1 MHKTPKAHGE
11 KQASLFH
18 NFKRLETSFYVEWG
32 QLKTLNKV
40 YLLFIQLPFPG
51 VRQDGQSRDAP
62 PGYGSRNFLLSLR
75 LAPRFSPGKGTGA
88 QTSLFQLRRHLC
100 LRQDLRL
107 ITPYRLI
114 CIANTEAPIMH
125 LGQDSSRNTI

>member
-1 MHKTPKAHGE
+1 MHKTPKAHGG

-32 QLKTLNKV
+32 QLKTLNTV

-75 LAPRFSPGKGTGA
+75 LAPVLAPAKAQEPKPVFS
-88 QTSLFQLRRHLC
+88 SLDAIF
-100 LRQDLRL
+100 
-107 ITPYRLI
+107 
-114 CIANTEAPIMH
+114 A
-125 LGQDSSRNTI
+125 